1 MRKVFFSLG
10 GVLLVLF
17 TVAAAGVFTVNFWV
31 KKPLELSSPMDFT
44 VEKGA
49 SLAGVVNQ
57 LSARGVIDSPR
68 ALSLYGRFAGYAR
81 KLQAG
86 EYRLEPGMTGL
97 ALLEKFI
104 RGDVQQHPVTLI
116 EGQTFFEYTR
126 ALMDTPKLTSVL
138 SGLAAN
144 QIMEKLGYPGE
155 HYDGRFYPDT
165 YYFQKGDTDL
175 DILNRAY
182 ARMREVL
189 SAEWKNRAPGLPYNT
204 PYEALIM
211 ASLIEKETGLA
222 SERPQIAGVFARRLE
237 KGMRLQTDPAVIY
250 GLGAHYTGNLTRDDL
265 QKKSPYNTYRVLG
278 LPPTPIA
285 NPGIDAI
292 RAALHPT
299 PGNTLYFV
307 ARGNGSHH
315 FSATLAAHQKAVRKY
330 QLQHNNNYRSSP

>member
-1 MRKVFFSLG
+1 MRKVFYSLG
-10 GVLLVLF
+10 GVFLVLL
-17 TVAAAGVFTVNFWV
+17 TVAVAGAFTLGFLV

-49 SLAGVVNQ
+49 SLAVVVNR
-57 LSARGVIDSPR
+57 LAARGVIDSPR
-68 ALSLYGRFAGYAR
+68 VISLYGRFAGYSR
-81 KLQAG
+81 NLQVG
-86 EYRLEPGMTGL
+86 EYRLEPGLTGL
-97 ALLEKFI
+97 GLLEKFI

-126 ALMDTPKLTSVL
+126 TLMNTPKLTSVL

-165 YYFQKGDTDL
+165 YYFKKGDTDL

-182 ARMREVL
+182 TRMREVL
-189 SAEWKNRAPGLPYNT
+189 ASEWKNRPTGLPYNT

-222 SERPQIAGVFARRLE
+222 SERPQIAGVFVRRLE

-250 GLGAHYTGNLTRDDL
+250 GLGANFTGNLTRDDL
-265 QKKSPYNTYRVLG
+265 RKKSPYNTYRVLG

-285 NPGIDAI
+285 NPGVDAI
-292 RAALHPT
+292 RAALHPAKD
-299 PGNTLYFV
+299 NALYFV
-307 ARGNGSHH
+307 ARGNGSHQ
-315 FSATLAAHQKAVRKY
+315 FSATLAGHREAVKKY
-330 QLQHNNNYRSSP
+330 QLQRRNNYRSSP